1 MERQVIKSLPKVHMQ
16 FNIRPSRSVSSASIA
31 YPSKQTQVHRLSSKL
46 IVVKKETYQTQK
58 DLENGKNIHL
68 LNT

>member
-1 MERQVIKSLPKVHMQ
+1 MQ
-16 FNIRPSRSVSSASIA
+16 FNIRPSRSASSASIA

-58 DLENGKNIHL
+58 DL
-68 LNT
+68 